1 MNNLQPWLSESPNNN
16 DIYNVNLNNKSP
28 EINKSIY
35 DNRNKYFDT
44 FKFNKDFENYI
55 EKQDKIKL
63 QKQKFKF
70 KDLENIENI
79 EIKPYNLSIKQIAIN
94 IQNSLLKLIQF
105 NLKSLNFNDVF
116 YYALFIISVG
126 IIYSILF
133 NLIHQI

>member
-16 DIYNVNLNNKSP
+16 DIYNVDLNNKSP

-55 EKQDKIKL
+55 EEQDKIKL

-105 NLKSLNFNDVF
+105 NFKSLNFNDVF

-126 IIYSILF
+126 IIYGILF
-133 NLIHQI
+133 NLVH